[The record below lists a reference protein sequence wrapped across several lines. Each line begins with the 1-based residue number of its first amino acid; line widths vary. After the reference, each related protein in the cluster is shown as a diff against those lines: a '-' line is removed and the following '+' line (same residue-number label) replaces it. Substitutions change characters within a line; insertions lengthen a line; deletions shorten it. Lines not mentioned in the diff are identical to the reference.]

1 MIQIDTENIDEEKET
16 KTEVPAYTSYKPD
29 IEKIKQ
35 LKEGR
40 EFDNLVVIGNGGSI
54 TSFRAYYYA
63 FIDET
68 DVNVHIVTTMDPDYL
83 ERLDQATSKKDTLV
97 MPISK
102 SGQTVG
108 VIESL
113 LYFLDRD
120 YDFLPVTSDND
131 GALRQIAE
139 ERDKEF
145 VEHPDIG
152 GRFTGAVETALTPVY
167 FAGIDIEPI
176 RKGAEKVYADPEK
189 PYRAAKTLY
198 RAENNGYNEILTPF
212 YSTRLFGYYPLLV
225 QLMHETVCKDKQGQT
240 VYGDLAPE
248 YQHHTNQRLFG
259 GKKNVI
265 PLFVNLSSHKHAEMR
280 VPEDLKEVDIR
291 DRKLGELG
299 EGRDYESALKS
310 EYEGVRQA
318 LEEHKM
324 PYINLELDS
333 LGLEEAG
340 QLTAFLQLMAVRSAE
355 LREVNPFNQPDV
367 ETSKK
372 LGLQNRFE
380 KGDLE

>member
-1 MIQIDTENIDEEKET
+1 MIDIQMKEDEDVK
-16 KTEVPAYTSYKPD
+16 KVSKSEVPDYTEYKPE
-29 IEKIKQ
+29 IERIKN
-35 LKEGR
+35 LKESCDF
-40 EFDNLVVIGNGGSI
+40 ESLVVIGNGGSI

-63 FIDET
+63 FIDEV
-68 DVNVHIVTTMDPDYL
+68 DVEVHIVTTMDPDYL
-83 ERLDQATSKKDTLV
+83 ERIANATDSDETLV

-113 LYFLDRD
+113 LFFLEKD

-131 GALRQIAE
+131 GALRQIVEA
-139 ERDKEF
+139 RDKEF

-152 GRFTGAVETALTPVY
+152 GRFTGAVETALTPAY

-176 RKGAEKVYADPEK
+176 RRGAEKVYSSPEEA
-189 PYRAAKTLY
+189 YQLAHELY
-198 RAENNGYNEILTPF
+198 SLEQDGFDQVLTPF

-225 QLMHETVCKDKQGQT
+225 QLMHETVCKEGAGQT
-240 VYGDLAPE
+240 FYGDLAPE

-259 GKKNVI
+259 GEKNVV
-265 PLFVNLSSHKHAEMR
+265 PLFFNLGNHKHDEIR
-280 VPEDLKEVDIR
+280 VPDDLKNIDVR
-291 DRKLGELG
+291 DRKLEELG
-299 EGRDYESALKS
+299 GRTFESALQS

-318 LEEHKM
+318 LEQHDM
-324 PYINLELDS
+324 PYINLEIDS

-340 QLTAFLQLMAVRSAE
+340 ALTAFLQLAAIESAQ
-355 LREVNPFNQPDV
+355 LRDVDPFNQPDV

-372 LGLQNRFE
+372 LGLQNRF
-380 KGDLE
+380 KGETE